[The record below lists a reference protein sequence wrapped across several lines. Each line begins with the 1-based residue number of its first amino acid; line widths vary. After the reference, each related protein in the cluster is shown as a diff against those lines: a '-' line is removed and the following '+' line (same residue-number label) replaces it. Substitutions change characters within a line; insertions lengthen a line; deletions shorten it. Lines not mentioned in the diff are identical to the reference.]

1 MAAYVFPDTKFPEV
15 RAAIGTEVDET
26 LLPDEVLAMNI
37 YEGEAERWIMSNL
50 TEDQWTTSASQ
61 ADYAATNYIA
71 GLVAPTLRLIS
82 EEKLPAG
89 FMKYEASDLSAMSA
103 KLLQQAN
110 DAITAILGDDA
121 TTEDSVNPN
130 FFGLAHRR
138 FPPTTPR
145 TW

>member
-1 MAAYVFPDTKFPEV
+1 MAAYTFPDEKFPEV

-50 TEDQWTTSASQ
+50 TEEQWTDQASS
-61 ADYAATNYIA
+61 ADYAATLYIA

-89 FMKYEASDLSAMSA
+89 FLKYEPQDLAKQSAL
-103 KLLQQAN
+103 LLQNAN
-110 DAITAILGDDA
+110 DAITAIQGDDA
-121 TTEDSVNPN
+121 TTEDLVNPN

-138 FPPTTPR
+138 CPPR
-145 TW
+145 W